1 MRERDGRGP
10 RRAPERDGRKP
21 RRASDR
27 VVVWT
32 AVGAAG
38 LLVAGAVAGTV
49 ASLVR
54 DDPDGTLAGHAG
66 TPSPAPTSA
75 SPTRTAS
82 PSPSR
87 TAPEPKSQKTQE
99 PVRKESRAP
108 ERARTSAPARPTRS
122 SEPRPSARPAP
133 AGGTVAARVV
143 ALVNDARAD
152 AGCGPVRSNALLVR
166 AAQGHSADMAARNF
180 FDHSSPDG
188 KDPGDRITS
197 TGYRWSTYGEN
208 IAKGQSG
215 PESVME
221 SWMNSPGH
229 RANIL
234 NCAFDEIGVGV
245 VESGG
250 PYWTQVF
257 GAR

>member
-10 RRAPERDGRKP
+10 RRASE
-21 RRASDR
+21 R

-49 ASLVR
+49 VGLVR
-54 DDPDGTLAGHAG
+54 DEPDRTLAGHAG
-66 TPSPAPTSA
+66 TPSPAPTAPRSTAPA
-75 SPTRTAS
+75 SPQ
-82 PSPSR
+82 PSR
-87 TAPEPKSQKTQE
+87 TAPEPTSRKTRE
-99 PVRKESRAP
+99 PVQRESRAP
-108 ERARTSAPARPTRS
+108 ERARTSAPARPTRT
-122 SEPRPSARPAP
+122 SEPRRSARPVP

-143 ALVNDARAD
+143 ALVNDARAG

-166 AAQGHSADMAARNF
+166 AAQGHSADMAARGF
-180 FDHSSPDG
+180 FDHTSPDG
-188 KDPGDRITS
+188 DGPGDRITS
-197 TGYRWSTYGEN
+197 AGYRWSTYGEN

-215 PESVME
+215 PESVMK

-234 NCAFDEIGVGV
+234 NCKFDEIGVGV